1 MSLPKLEY
9 FFYHH
14 SLPSTMDEARKLA
27 KNGTPEWSVV
37 LAETQTAGRGRR
49 GRVWQSAPN
58 SGLYFT
64 LVLYPKLE
72 SQNLGLLPLL
82 VGASLAKT
90 IVATTGIEVHLKW
103 SNDLLSPDGR
113 KFCGILCEHTSAALL
128 LGIGINLLPQAFPPE
143 LRAAALEEYA
153 PVQRWHL
160 LEAIVT
166 DLQTEYRHFLEQPQ
180 HALQLWKA
188 QPNTLGRTVQ
198 VLEPDGTRW
207 DGVALDLD
215 ASGGLLVQTP
225 SQTKIVHAADVSLR
239 HSPNL

>member
-1 MSLPKLEY
+1 LSIFFTTTACPAQWMKPASSPKTVHPNGAWCLPK
-9 FFYHH
+9 
-14 SLPSTMDEARKLA
+14 
-27 KNGTPEWSVV
+27 
-37 LAETQTAGRGRR
+37 
-49 GRVWQSAPN
+49 
-58 SGLYFT
+58 
-64 LVLYPKLE
+64 PKLRGVDGAVGFG
-72 SQNLGLLPLL
+72 SLRPTRGCILQNLGLLPLL